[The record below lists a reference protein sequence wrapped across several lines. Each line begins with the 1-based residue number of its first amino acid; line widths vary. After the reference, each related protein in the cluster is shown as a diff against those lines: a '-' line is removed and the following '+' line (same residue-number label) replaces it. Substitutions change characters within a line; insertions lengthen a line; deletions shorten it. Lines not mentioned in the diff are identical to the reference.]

1 MFSDIRKEV
10 IKAMNN
16 HQITSQLS
24 VEAISRSSSQSW
36 QRHLSTASSEGERL
50 MLEALVESSRGGRRT
65 VLQYIKMLSV
75 VALPV
80 AAVICLV
87 GFTLHNSRVERAV
100 SATTTL

>member
-1 MFSDIRKEV
+1 
-10 IKAMNN
+10 MNN
-16 HQITSQLS
+16 HQITGQLS
-24 VEAISRSSSQSW
+24 VEGISRSSSQCW

-50 MLEALVESSRGGRRT
+50 MLEALVESTQGGRRT

-87 GFTLHNSRVERAV
+87 SFTLHNSRVERAV